1 MCWDIYKDREQWG
14 EGGREGKY
22 IYCNIEYRPEGLEE
36 TGEER
41 RRRFEERT
49 AESAWQGAT
58 SF

>member
-1 MCWDIYKDREQWG
+1 MG
-14 EGGREGKY
+14 EGGREGKYIY